1 MAWSGSKLGFIMLLL
16 FIITSNSLLISN
28 EESIKNSLIL
38 NMHVEIL
45 KDELEHTHIYM
56 LIWQTLAIAEPR

>member
-1 MAWSGSKLGFIMLLL
+1 MLLL
-16 FIITSNSLLISN
+16 LIITSNSLLISN

-45 KDELEHTHIYM
+45 KDELEYIHIHMHTC
-56 LIWQTLAIAEPR
+56 